1 MNRLRVLARPLVDR
15 NYRLLWLSQVLSEAG
30 DWAARLA
37 LTVLVLD
44 RTGSAT
50 WAGVAVGASL
60 VTWLGPGQLV
70 AAAVDRFD
78 RRAVMVGSDVVR
90 AAAFGLMLV
99 PAPVG
104 VTVALAALAGLATPA
119 FAGSRSAAMIEVVP
133 PAQYGPAIALTGVT
147 QDMTV
152 LLGYLFGGLTLVVAD
167 PSTAIAVNACT
178 FAASALVL
186 RGLPA
191 LPSRATA
198 HPDGAGAAGRTAA
211 EATGLRA
218 SVRFIRAD
226 ARVRRAVLLTIA
238 GTFSATAAETLL
250 VVHTVQDLGAPSWVA
265 AALLAAAVLLT
276 LVGTALVPL
285 HGTSERLLRVAALL
299 TLVPASVIVVLT
311 WAGSWAA
318 SVGFV
323 LAGLLLVATTPAN
336 IVGGPRLPKHLR
348 AVAISVIVGA
358 TIGGQAVAAALAGV
372 LADSVDVRPALAL
385 CMAPA
390 VLVGLVCVLRPL
402 PVEVVRDVLDE
413 PGRPDQPGQPVG
425 VGPTGQ
431 ARVRDRDRDQRR

>member
-1 MNRLRVLARPLVDR
+1 VRRLRELARPLR
-15 NYRLLWLSQVLSEAG
+15 NRHFRLLWLSQVLSEAG
-30 DWAARLA
+30 DWAARVA
-37 LTVLVLD
+37 LTVLVLE

-60 VTWLGPGQLV
+60 VAWLGPGQLV

-90 AAAFGLMLV
+90 AFAFALMLV
-99 PAPVG
+99 PAPVW
-104 VTVALAALAGLATPA
+104 VTVALAAIAGLATPA

-133 PAQYGPAIALTGVT
+133 PDQYGPAIALSGVT
-147 QDMTV
+147 QDATL
-152 LLGYLFGGLTLVVAD
+152 LLGYLLGGLTLVVAD
-167 PSTAIAVNACT
+167 PGTAIAVNACT
-178 FAASALVL
+178 FAASAAVL
-186 RGLPA
+186 WGLPG
-191 LPSRATA
+191 LPSRAA
-198 HPDGAGAAGRTAA
+198 QDGSPDPGAG
-211 EATGLRA
+211 EPTGLRA

-226 ARVRRAVLLTIA
+226 VRVRRAVLLTVA

-250 VVHTVQDLGAPSWVA
+250 VVHTVQELGAPSWVA
-265 AALLAAAVLLT
+265 AVLLGAAAVLT
-276 LVGTALVPL
+276 LVGTAMVPL
-285 HGTSERLLRVAALL
+285 HGTSERLLRVATLL
-299 TLVPASVIVVLT
+299 TLVPAAVIVVLA

-358 TIGGQAVAAALAGV
+358 TIGGQAVAAALSGV
-372 LADSVDVRPALAL
+372 LADTVDIRGALAL

-390 VLVGLVCVLRPL
+390 VLVGVSYLLRPL
-402 PVEVVRDVLDE
+402 PAEIV
-413 PGRPDQPGQPVG
+413 PDLLG
-425 VGPTGQ
+425 VPEETDPCLST
-431 ARVRDRDRDQRR
+431 AR

>member
-1 MNRLRVLARPLVDR
+1 MTRLRELARPLTNR
-15 NYRLLWLSQVLSEAG
+15 HYRLLWLSQVLSEAG
-30 DWAARLA
+30 DWAARVA

-60 VTWLGPGQLV
+60 VTWLGPGQVV

-78 RRAVMVGSDVVR
+78 RRAVMVGSDLVR
-90 AAAFGLMLV
+90 ASAFALMLL
-99 PAPVG
+99 PAPVW

-147 QDMTV
+147 QDMT
-152 LLGYLFGGLTLVVAD
+152 LLVGYLFGGLTLVLAD
-167 PSTAIAVNACT
+167 PGTALAVNACT

-191 LPSRATA
+191 LPSRAA
-198 HPDGAGAAGRTAA
+198 PDGAAGTGAG
-211 EATGLRA
+211 ESTGLRA
-218 SVRFIRAD
+218 SIRFIRAD
-226 ARVRRAVLLTIA
+226 VRVRRAVLLTVA

-250 VVHTVQDLGAPSWVA
+250 VVHTVQELGAPSWVA
-265 AALLAAAVLLT
+265 AVLLAAAVVLT
-276 LVGTALVPL
+276 LVGTAVVPL

-299 TLVPASVIVVLT
+299 TFVPAVVIVVL
-311 WAGSWAA
+311 ALVGSWAA

-358 TIGGQAVAAALAGV
+358 TIGGQAVAAALSGV
-372 LADSVDVRPALAL
+372 LADTLGVQGALAL

-390 VLVGLVCVLRPL
+390 VLVGLLHLVRPL
-402 PVEVVRDVLDE
+402 PAEVASELLQVPDE
-413 PGRPDQPGQPVG
+413 TPRLPV
-425 VGPTGQ
+425 
-431 ARVRDRDRDQRR
+431 AS